1 MPTLLSQRVTI
12 LRASVR
18 LMSLFLL
25 ACTPDVE
32 ISMNRGTAGRD
43 DDTGEPTSDVDT
55 AEDDSGVPGHE
66 GAQWTFLVF
75 MNGDNDLEKWA
86 LADVNE
92 MEAVGSTDD
101 VNIVVQVDRSARQ
114 DDSDGDWSG
123 ARRFR
128 VEKDQNTRSITSPV
142 LADLGTV
149 DSGTPQTVIDFVEW
163 GIANYPAERV
173 AVVLWDHGTGW
184 SFQPEEGQKGISDDF
199 DAGSELS
206 VAEGDVTEVYAAA
219 AAALGR
225 PVDLVGFDACIMMA
239 WEVAWSVA
247 PHGKVMVASQDY
259 EALQGWDYTGAM
271 ADLVANPEMSAADL
285 GESIAFH
292 FHEIPDSTQSV
303 LDLGQVPAFTAAISE
318 VADAVIASG
327 AAAEVLAMA
336 TEDAQGF
343 DGPRSTNHDA
353 LDLLSRLSSASNDAA
368 VDAAIEAAMALSE
381 PLIIS
386 NYNQGGRVKNANGLT
401 IYSPSTG
408 SEPPI
413 YQNAP
418 WSADT
423 SWDEMIAAAAE

>member
-1 MPTLLSQRVTI
+1 MLYL
-12 LRASVR
+12 
-18 LMSLFLL
+18 LL
-25 ACTPDVE
+25 ACTPEAQV
-32 ISMNRGTAGRD
+32 SMNRGTAGRD
-43 DDTGEPTSDVDT
+43 EDTGEPAPEDDTGEDDT
-55 AEDDSGVPGHE
+55 AVPE
-66 GAQWTFLVF
+66 RDGAQWTFLVF

-92 MEAVGSTDD
+92 MEVVGSTDD

-128 VEKDQNTRSITSPV
+128 VEKDNNTRSITSPV

-163 GIANYPAERV
+163 GVATYPAERV

-184 SFQPEEGQKGISDDF
+184 SFQPEAGQKGISDDY
-199 DAGSELS
+199 DSGSELS

-247 PHGKVMVASQDY
+247 PHGNVMVASQDY

-271 ADLVANPEMSAADL
+271 GDLVANPGMSAAEL
-285 GESIAFH
+285 GESIAFR
-292 FHEIPDSTQSV
+292 FYEIPDSTQSV
-303 LDLGQVPAFTAAISE
+303 VDLGQIPAFTASISN

-327 AAAEVLAMA
+327 TAAELLTVA

-353 LDLLSRLSSASNDAA
+353 IDLLTRMASASNDAGVDSA
-368 VDAAIEAAMALSE
+368 IDAALALSE
-381 PLIIS
+381 TLILS

-401 IYSPSTG
+401 IFSPATG
-408 SEPPI
+408 SVPPL
-413 YQNAP
+413 YANAP

-423 SWDEMIAAAAE
+423 TWDEMIAAAEP